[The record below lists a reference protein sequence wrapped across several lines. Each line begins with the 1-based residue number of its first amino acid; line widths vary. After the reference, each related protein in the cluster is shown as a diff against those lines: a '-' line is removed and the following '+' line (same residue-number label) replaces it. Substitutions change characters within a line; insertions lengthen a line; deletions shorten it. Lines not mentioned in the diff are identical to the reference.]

1 MAFAGGGKQKTDKGL
16 ELYAQT
22 PIGYSDSDHNRWK
35 GELYTVPASTISTF
49 DVRVEEE
56 IRIFGGHYWVQDAH
70 AGDKMTF
77 QVVDVDNVLGY
88 GANTV
93 ITEYISSMP
102 VPPWNHERNLESPTA
117 ALIPSGL
124 YLRVVYQSAGGT
136 GTLLGVTYK
145 WFLQSS

>member
-1 MAFAGGGKQKTDKGL
+1 MFPSHD
-16 ELYAQT
+16 
-22 PIGYSDSDHNRWK
+22 
-35 GELYTVPASTISTF
+35 
-49 DVRVEEE
+49 RVE
-56 IRIFGGHYWVQDAH
+56 GAH